1 MIKIDYE
8 INSDEGVEIVPM
20 HPPDYIKEIDG
31 NIVILEGP
39 GSTGKST
46 LLNMITFGCF
56 GDKNPNLSDSIKLG
70 IEDLK
75 SDYRKMNFDMEF
87 TDPVVGTALRLK
99 RDNNGAVEIYENG
112 SQRCLTQREFNS
124 KYHLIYDIPDDP
136 TKRLKEIARTILDEN
151 RSVSGKVDAVSNKA
165 RELRDSIKDVLSQD
179 DIEKIERTIDSKISE
194 NQDYDE
200 KKTEIQNRIALCK
213 QGILYHQYNDV
224 RKKLDTVEGQLK
236 TERNKPERQKSSSE
250 IKSVALITWKK
261 KADAVKIPP
270 SLHSSIVDTK
280 NDTLINLLKQAEE
293 IWDEVDLAD
302 VKSSRRFIEKTTNVI
317 DRLNKAI
324 PDRDANTD
332 SIRAVN
338 DILQILSRY
347 EESVSLG
354 EVGNIAELRSHL
366 EKFKTE
372 NNLIDY
378 SQIRNDVQR
387 LLKATRP
394 LSLSLDNYEK
404 AGDPPNIQCRNEEL
418 IKELLTS
425 KKGLDEKMTNLKSSL
440 ASNNL
445 SIPTLEADFQKIC
458 LALNGTYRI
467 QEDGLKKME
476 NSFQD
481 QIRTIDDEIRA
492 NEGYIDSNKKKIEQF
507 KNKPLPKF
515 YGCIDQLNQI
525 MDACRSIKSNIKRS
539 DGKISKI
546 IDQDDSDYEK
556 NKESYDPIWVYLG
569 QRLKTVTHMGK
580 LYEVS
585 SVNLFD
591 GIRGTIVTKEGRI
604 IRISS
609 MGTGEGQ
616 QSYLKGLLSVTDDR
630 KIIALFDEIGNM
642 SESILKG
649 VIEDLERLQ
658 KEGKLMLCLMVKPND
673 SPKVRVFGIQ

>member
-1 MIKIDYE
+1 M
-8 INSDEGVEIVPM
+8 
-20 HPPDYIKEIDG
+20 
-31 NIVILEGP
+31 
-39 GSTGKST
+39 
-46 LLNMITFGCF
+46 
-56 GDKNPNLSDSIKLG
+56 
-70 IEDLK
+70 
-75 SDYRKMNFDMEF
+75 
-87 TDPVVGTALRLK
+87 
-99 RDNNGAVEIYENG
+99 
-112 SQRCLTQREFNS
+112 
-124 KYHLIYDIPDDP
+124 
-136 TKRLKEIARTILDEN
+136 
-151 RSVSGKVDAVSNKA
+151 
-165 RELRDSIKDVLSQD
+165 
-179 DIEKIERTIDSKISE
+179 
-194 NQDYDE
+194 
-200 KKTEIQNRIALCK
+200 
-213 QGILYHQYNDV
+213 
-224 RKKLDTVEGQLK
+224 
-236 TERNKPERQKSSSE
+236 
-250 IKSVALITWKK
+250 
-261 KADAVKIPP
+261 
-270 SLHSSIVDTK
+270 DTK